1 MLIIYADNI
10 YGTTIMID
18 NDRKSSRKVLT
29 IILCFLVIFCGLGLM
44 QPRGQFVVPITQALG
59 ISRSVYSINDTIRF
73 ATSAVLNFFFAFFI
87 EKFGSKV
94 LICAGF
100 VAFTCGALLFGF
112 AEHVALLYVGSFLFG
127 VGWAWSG
134 TAIVGRVVRKVCGKN
149 LGVVLGIVMA
159 ANGIGGAV
167 ASQVYA
173 PFLTR
178 SNADNPFGYQGAYFL
193 MAAIFAF
200 VFLMLL
206 IFFKD
211 PKTSSDWTAQKK
223 QRSLTWEGI
232 EFKQAKKTV
241 YFYLVCICIFITG
254 FSLQGLSS
262 VRPAFLEDVGLS
274 RAFIATLASVGAI
287 VLTFS
292 KFLNGLMYQKLGL
305 RLTVTICIICELIGI
320 VLLFFIKP
328 NTVGEILSYAY
339 MILLNIAMPLETV
352 MLPVYASE
360 LFGEKSFNNVLGIFV
375 AVHQVG
381 SALSSPGMNVSYDL
395 TGSYISIFVV
405 LGVLMAI
412 MLITVHIAIS
422 SANRIKNKVMSSD
435 EEIQE

>member
-1 MLIIYADNI
+1 MLEEKKTSLRQII
-10 YGTTIMID
+10 
-18 NDRKSSRKVLT
+18 T

-73 ATSAVLNFFFAFFI
+73 ATSAILNFFFAFFI
-87 EKFGSKV
+87 EKFGTKV

-100 VAFTCGALLFGF
+100 VAFTGGSLLFGF
-112 AEHVALLYVGSFLFG
+112 AEHIALLYVGSFLFG

-134 TAIVGRVVRKVCGKN
+134 TAIVGRVVRKVCDKN

-167 ASQVYA
+167 ASQAYA

-178 SNADNPFGYQGAYFL
+178 SNTDNPFGYQGAYFL

-200 VFLMLL
+200 VFLILL

-211 PKTSSDWTAQKK
+211 PKTFTNRTIQKK
-223 QRSLTWEGI
+223 QRSFTWEGI
-232 EFKQAKKTV
+232 DFKKAKKTA

-254 FSLQGLSS
+254 FSLQGLGSF
-262 VRPAFLEDVGLS
+262 RPAFLEDVGLS

-292 KFLNGLMYQKLGL
+292 KFLNGLMFQKLGL

-320 VLLFFIKP
+320 VLLFFI
-328 NTVGEILSYAY
+328 TAGTIGEVLSYAY

-352 MLPVYASE
+352 MLPVYANE

-375 AVHQVG
+375 AMHQVG
-381 SALSSPGMNVSYDL
+381 SSLSSLVMNVSYDL
-395 TGSYISIFVV
+395 AGSYIPIFAV
-405 LGVLMAI
+405 LGVLMTI
-412 MLITVHIAIS
+412 MLIVINISIS
-422 SANRIKNKVMSSD
+422 SANRLRSKTDAVVSETMD
-435 EEIQE
+435 ENLAE